1 VQKTVSLIAMAA
13 AVCFV
18 GCSKEKESKPAM
30 TPASGTQTQSGERE
44 WTEGSSSAPQD
55 DPHTGMP
62 EPPTQQGATEEG
74 TMGQGSMEQGS
85 MEQGS
90 MEEGS
95 MGDQPMG
102 AQPSGSP
109 QEHAAMLAA
118 TRCRR
123 EFRCDQIGSDKKYP
137 SMEMCQATL
146 LADANK
152 ELGKCPK
159 GMNRKKV
166 QECAAAID
174 TKGCDM
180 PGDHLTEYEECRTV
194 SLCL

>member
-1 VQKTVSLIAMAA
+1 VQKTVSLIALAA

-18 GCSKEKESKPAM
+18 GCSKERESKPAM
-30 TPASGTQTQSGERE
+30 TPAAGTQPSGGRE
-44 WTEGSSSAPQD
+44 WTEGSSSGTPQD

-62 EPPTQQGATEEG
+62 EAPT
-74 TMGQGSMEQGS
+74 QGSMEQGS

-90 MEEGS
+90 MEQMEQGT
-95 MGDQPMG
+95 MGQEPMG
-102 AQPSGSP
+102 EPPSGSAR
-109 QEHAAMLAA
+109 EHAAALAA

-137 SMEMCQATL
+137 SMEVCQATL

-152 ELGKCPK
+152 ELSKCPK

-174 TKGCDM
+174 TKSCDT

>member
-1 VQKTVSLIAMAA
+1 MQKTVSLIALAA
-13 AVCFV
+13 AVGFV
-18 GCSKEKESKPAM
+18 GCSKENESKPAM
-30 TPASGTQTQSGERE
+30 TPASGTQPQSGQRE
-44 WTEGSSSAPQD
+44 WSSPSQD

-62 EPPTQQGATEEG
+62 EAPAQQAPMEEG

-85 MEQGS
+85 MAPGS
-90 MEEGS
+90 MDQES
-95 MGDQPMG
+95 MEDQPMG
-102 AQPSGSP
+102 AQPSGSV

-118 TRCRR
+118 TRCAR
-123 EFRCDQIGSDKKYP
+123 EVRCDQIGSNKKYP
-137 SMEMCQATL
+137 SREVCQATL